1 MRLVNNKPNYAEKK
15 EVENTTDEAKKVK
28 HKFILSAEVQEVMK
42 EEKVDFNK
50 LLEAVR
56 NDKMDVNLPEDEID
70 DESYNN
76 YEYEDYYDEYC
87 DNEI

>member
-1 MRLVNNKPNYAEKK
+1 MQRKRGWEYHWWSQKSETQV
-15 EVENTTDEAKKVK
+15 
-28 HKFILSAEVQEVMK
+28 HFISWASGSNEGIK
-42 EEKVDFNK
+42 SWFK

-56 NDKMDVNLPEDEID
+56 NNKMDFNLTEDEID

>member
-1 MRLVNNKPNYAEKK
+1 M
-15 EVENTTDEAKKVK
+15 VENTPDESKEVY
-28 HKFILSAEVQEVMK
+28 HKCILSAEVQEILK